1 MSKLSDLYVDITVKS
16 NVSELKKIDDS
27 MDALGKTAKEAAKE
41 VSGMEKAF
49 GGLSSKEID
58 KATKSFKDLGGS
70 LTKKVTL
77 PLAAGLGA
85 SVKTVMDFDYTMADV
100 KAKTQATNEE
110 FEKLRNN
117 AREVAATSIFNPQEV
132 AAAQAGL
139 ASAGLDPEEITQTV
153 SHSLNLAT
161 TQNID
166 PDQASKL
173 ITTSMAQFDIDSSG
187 AEGIADILAATAT
200 KTNMDNAL
208 VIGESLAVAGAT
220 AKSANTGLAE
230 TAAIFGTLANVGL
243 EGSKAGTAF
252 NAFQR
257 ELVANTSKTGKN
269 HVKIG
274 NKVVD
279 AYDKQTG
286 QMRSLGNILADVT
299 DATEG
304 MSDSARDAALQD
316 IFSGQ
321 AMQMVKMFGQAGV
334 ESFRDIEAE
343 LAGLEDGFVQGM
355 ADTKMDNLKGSWES
369 MKSSIT
375 DAFIAIG
382 DVVKGPLK
390 EAADTISRLTEKF
403 RELDPETQ
411 EMIVKFALVA
421 MAIGPAISMFG
432 SLTGAIAGI
441 PAKIETMKT
450 AFTLM
455 TSPVGLAIMGIVA
468 AGIILYKN
476 WDKIKAG
483 AIALK
488 DGASAAW
495 ESLKSKSTETWE
507 GIKSAVTDKLDAMK
521 EKWKSVKNFFKNP
534 IKGTVSIMQNIKE
547 KISGS
552 HYQGIG
558 YIPKD
563 NYLANLHEGEMVL
576 DKANAGFIRSIFGM
590 GKGRT
595 SGQDI
600 SKKAPTAP
608 LEKIPTA
615 GAGSISNNNNILEGI
630 ELPDFAPQ
638 IDIILQGGADDGAV
652 EKIKREVEQVLG
664 AYGEEFVTKIF
675 NQLMKKLTA
684 QLL

>member
-279 AYDKQTG
+279 VYDKQTG

-495 ESLKSKSTETWE
+495 ESLKSKTTETWE

-521 EKWKSVKNFFKNP
+521 EKWESVKNFFKNP